1 MSADGPVEM
10 PADLAVN
17 VTHDDPATR
26 FAARRT
32 NRLALIH
39 RSGVRTASTR
49 LVLVAT
55 SAAAA
60 LRGTGFGATV
70 ASVREIHGQA
80 VVASLEDVMAERVL
94 ERRKVAFGRR
104 GFVLIRGQL
113 LQGDAVHLR
122 LQLEVGLD
130 LQGFVREGLA
140 AARAL
145 QVVEGEAL
153 ALRRPAAVDRL
164 LQTEQTAGRREYALP

>member
-55 SAAAA
+55 SAAA
-60 LRGTGFGATV
+60 LRGTGSAAAV
-70 ASVREIHGQA
+70 ASVREMHGQA
-80 VVASLEDVMAERVL
+80 VVASLEDVMAECVL
-94 ERRKVAFGRR
+94 ERREVAFGRR